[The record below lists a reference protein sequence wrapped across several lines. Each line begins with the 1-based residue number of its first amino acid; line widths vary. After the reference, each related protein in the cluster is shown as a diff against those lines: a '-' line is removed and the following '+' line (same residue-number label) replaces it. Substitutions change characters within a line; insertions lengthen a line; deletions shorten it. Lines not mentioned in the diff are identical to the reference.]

1 MRQHLVL
8 FVCALSMALFA
19 LVPAPA
25 VAQQSC
31 DSLTSLKIPN
41 ATITSA
47 TAINSPSDLVL
58 PATGGPGGAGAAGNR
73 ADVPVPFCRVAG
85 FSAPTSDS
93 HISFEVWLPDVE
105 TWNGKFEAVGNGGFT
120 G

>member
-19 LVPAPA
+19 IIPAPA
-25 VAQQSC
+25 AAQQSC

-47 TAINSPSDLVL
+47 TAINSPSDVVL
-58 PATGGPGGAGAAGNR
+58 PRTGGPGGAGNA
-73 ADVPVPFCRVAG
+73 ADVPVPFCRVVG

-93 HISFEVWLPDVE
+93 HISFEVWLPDAE
-105 TWNGKFEAVGNGGFT
+105 TWNG
-120 G
+120 